1 MPFRESRP
9 MEERI
14 ALMKEYDSGA
24 FTVSD
29 LCARYEIS
37 RETFYVWKRRR
48 EAGGERWF
56 EEQSRAPSACPHTT
70 PKEVVSAILEIRG
83 RFPRFGP
90 KEDPRAFGHGKAEA
104 GFARGLDDRW
114 HFKTRGPYYT
124 GFPGGV
130 RLSRERLSRMRMN
143 RMMSGQWTLK
153 VGSEHVMGYALIR

>member
-90 KEDPRAFGHGKAEA
+90 KKIRARLAMEKPKLVLPAASKIGGILKRE
-104 GFARGLDDRW
+104 GLII
-114 HFKTRGPYYT
+114 P
-124 GFPGGV
+124 GFP
-130 RLSRERLSRMRMN
+130 EA
-143 RMMSGQWTLK
+143 SG
-153 VGSEHVMGYALIR
+153 